1 MSLHLRGPIAIKQ
14 FAAYVPKD
22 SNKEK
27 RGVSEHNYAH
37 YHNAG
42 RYTHIVKKDM
52 VVATIDGLVQSWE
65 NNWFGSDATNT
76 PATTLITGVKA
87 TGKVDTT
94 TTTTTTGLTTTTAT
108 TCITSD
114 VKTENQGKSSSGP

>member
-1 MSLHLRGPIAIKQ
+1 
-14 FAAYVPKD
+14 
-22 SNKEK
+22 
-27 RGVSEHNYAH
+27 
-37 YHNAG
+37 
-42 RYTHIVKKDM
+42 M

-65 NNWFGSDATNT
+65 NNWFGSDATNP